1 MPNERA
7 KRRLIVVQ
15 RIRSFVPILSLAI
28 SGCTCSRPDTGPDER
43 YAARPME
50 SSPSFVSQRRSG
62 PRPDTTSR
70 NPHTQLT
77 QRAPRE
83 LQERVFDF
91 ARSLSGVVVGPS
103 LVSVPGARAFH
114 LPDQRPQARDCFM
127 VDHEF
132 AHLHPPSDGSLHMSL
147 PSTIVDAVIANGWAE
162 RHPLAGKHGLPDNI
176 VMVFGPRDESEL
188 AVVEDLVRAS
198 YEHARGKA

>member
-1 MPNERA
+1 MAHRA
-7 KRRLIVVQ
+7 YAIG
-15 RIRSFVPILSLAI
+15 LSVLVSTRAI
-28 SGCTCSRPDTGPDER
+28 AGCTCSRTDTGRDEH
-43 YAARPME
+43 YASRPME
-50 SSPSFVSQRRSG
+50 PSPSFVGQRRSG
-62 PRPDTTSR
+62 PRPDTTTR

-77 QRAPRE
+77 QNAPRE

-114 LPDQRPQARDCFM
+114 LPEETPKARDCFM

-147 PSTIVDAVIANGWAE
+147 PSAIVDAVIANGWAE

-176 VMVFGPRDESEL
+176 VMVYGPRDENEL
-188 AVVEDLVRAS
+188 AVVKDLIRAS
-198 YEHARGKA
+198 YERASGEG

>member
-1 MPNERA
+1 
-7 KRRLIVVQ
+7 
-15 RIRSFVPILSLAI
+15 
-28 SGCTCSRPDTGPDER
+28 
-43 YAARPME
+43 ME
-50 SSPSFVSQRRSG
+50 PSPSFVSQRRSG
-62 PRPDTTSR
+62 PRPNTTTT

-77 QRAPRE
+77 QLAPRP
-83 LQERVFDF
+83 LRERVFDF
-91 ARSLSGVVVGPS
+91 ARSLSRVVVGPS

-114 LPDQRPQARDCFM
+114 LPEQSPKERDCFM

-176 VMVFGPRDESEL
+176 VMVYGPRDENEL
-188 AVVEDLVRAS
+188 AVVKELVRAS
-198 YEHARGKA
+198 YERASSRT

>member
-1 MPNERA
+1 MARRA
-7 KRRLIVVQ
+7 YAIGIVIAVAT
-15 RIRSFVPILSLAI
+15 LA
-28 SGCTCSRPDTGPDER
+28 SAGCTCSRTDTGRDEH
-43 YAARPME
+43 YASRPME
-50 SSPSFVSQRRSG
+50 PSQRFVSQRRSG
-62 PRPDTTSR
+62 PRPDTTTT

-77 QRAPRE
+77 QNAPRE

-114 LPDQRPQARDCFM
+114 LPEKSPKARDCFM

-176 VMVFGPRDESEL
+176 VMVYGPRDDNEL
-188 AVVEDLVRAS
+188 AVIQDLIRAS
-198 YEHARGKA
+198 HERASGKS

>member
-1 MPNERA
+1 
-7 KRRLIVVQ
+7 
-15 RIRSFVPILSLAI
+15 
-28 SGCTCSRPDTGPDER
+28 
-43 YAARPME
+43 ME
-50 SSPSFVSQRRSG
+50 PSPSFVSQRREG
-62 PRPDTTSR
+62 PRPETTST

-77 QRAPRE
+77 QNAPRE

-114 LPDQRPQARDCFM
+114 LPEETPKARDCFM

-147 PSTIVDAVIANGWAE
+147 PSAIVDAVIANGWAE

-176 VMVFGPRDESEL
+176 VMVYGPRDENEL
-188 AVVEDLVRAS
+188 AVVKDLIRAS
-198 YEHARGKA
+198 YEKASGKA